1 MELGEKLRRHVLK
14 KEYENFPGV
23 QFKKVLLPDE
33 YTKNEGRELEY
44 LTKTYS
50 IPNDRIDTRCD
61 REHLIAWIK
70 EKVTPYLEKGNNV
83 VFMDKGFGVN
93 VTILDTEKMLDFYLN
108 SKSQVGLCII
118 NRSLKKVLDVS
129 PEENNYAFF
138 IRDI

>member
-1 MELGEKLRRHVLK
+1 MELREKLRRQVLK

-33 YTKNEGRELEY
+33 YTKNEDRELEY
-44 LTKTYS
+44 LTKTFC
-50 IPNDRIDTRCD
+50 IPNDRVDTRCD
-61 REHLIAWIK
+61 REYLKTWLK
-70 EKVTPYLEKGNNV
+70 EKVTPYLGKGNNV
-83 VFMDKGFGVN
+83 VFMDGGFGVN

-118 NRSLKKVLDVS
+118 NRSLKKLLDVS
-129 PEENNYAFF
+129 PEENDYAFF